1 MDENKFDLDKM
12 LCFKIYSSS
21 KLIIRLYK
29 PILDKLKLTY
39 PQYVVMIALWENEE
53 MFFKDLSSRV
63 MMKTGTLTPI
73 LQKLE
78 AMGNIRREKDKID
91 ERNVHIILTYKGK
104 SLEKEA
110 KDVLSAIN
118 KKIGI
123 TKEQYAEFLSETNSL
138 FDILKNVDNN

>member
-63 MMKTGTLTPI
+63 MMQTGTLTPI

-110 KDVLSAIN
+110 EDVLSAIN

>member
-138 FDILKNVDNN
+138 FDILKNVDNT